1 MATKIA
7 FELVSPD
14 RLLISEEVNLVT
26 IPGGEG
32 DYGVMVGHQPLITT
46 VRPGLL
52 EIESDSSV
60 TKRVFIDGG
69 FAEVTADH
77 CAVMTEEAIQLEEA
91 QRADIES
98 RVKDTEEAIGLAK
111 TDTELQLLE
120 FRRSALKEL
129 LGLVVS

>member
-7 FELVSPD
+7 FELVTPD

-77 CAVMTEEAIQLEEA
+77 CAVMTEEAIPLEEV

-111 TDTELQLLE
+111 TDTELRLLE

>member
-7 FELVSPD
+7 FELVTPD

-77 CAVMTEEAIQLEEA
+77 CAVMTEEAIPLEEV

-98 RVKDTEEAIGLAK
+98 RVKDAEEAIGLAK
-111 TDTELQLLE
+111 TDTELRLLE

>member
-60 TKRVFIDGG
+60 TKRIFIDGG

-91 QRADIES
+91 QRADIER